1 MNYDKSM
8 RKLIH
13 NFLPYSIYFFV
24 FGSFAFIY
32 TQLIPFLTYLG
43 YSTFERGLLL
53 SSISLLTLVIQVLYG
68 FFSDKY
74 NTIKPIFNYSY
85 LTLGIL
91 SFFLYQT
98 TQLNF
103 YFMLLLVSLVGS
115 LFRTLAGFLETWTL
129 LSNESVKLKFGAIRA
144 FGSIGWAIAAP
155 LTSIIVI
162 EFGYP
167 MLSYV
172 IMGMILISILMTSF
186 QSDVTSIE
194 TASIK
199 FSDITELFSTPD
211 YVKLIVIFTI
221 INIGFNTDNFTVID
235 KMIDL
240 NASTNQ
246 IALKWSI
253 QAIIEMPALFLSGWI
268 LMKLDI
274 LKALR
279 ISIAFFIIRIG
290 LNGLATTPTQILY
303 ISLLQGVTFPLAF
316 LAQKYMIEKVT
327 PVRLRSSAQMIGLAI
342 YGAFPAF
349 FTPLV
354 SGFLVNLVGYNNAL
368 FIFSVS
374 LFSGLYL
381 TFRLTQFH
389 KSKT

>member
-43 YSTFERGLLL
+43 YSTFERGILL
-53 SSISLLTLVIQVLYG
+53 SSISLLTLFIQVLYG
-68 FFSDKY
+68 FISDKY

-85 LTLGIL
+85 LILGVL
-91 SFFLYQT
+91 SFVLYQT
-98 TQLNF
+98 TQFNF
-103 YFMLLLVSLVGS
+103 YFVLLLVSLVGS

-162 EFGYP
+162 EYGYP

-172 IMGMILISILMTSF
+172 IIGMILISLLMTSF
-186 QSDVTSIE
+186 QSDVSSIE
-194 TASIK
+194 TASLK
-199 FSDITELFSTPD
+199 FTDISELLRTPD

-279 ISIAFFIIRIG
+279 VSIIFFIIRIG
-290 LNGLATTPTQILY
+290 LNGLAANPTQILY

-354 SGFLVNLVGYNNAL
+354 SGLLVSLFGYNNAL
-368 FIFSVS
+368 FIFSIS

-381 TFRLTQFH
+381 TYRLTQFH

>member
-1 MNYDKSM
+1 M
-8 RKLIH
+8 
-13 NFLPYSIYFFV
+13 
-24 FGSFAFIY
+24 
-32 TQLIPFLTYLG
+32 
-43 YSTFERGLLL
+43 
-53 SSISLLTLVIQVLYG
+53 
-68 FFSDKY
+68 
-74 NTIKPIFNYSY
+74 
-85 LTLGIL
+85 
-91 SFFLYQT
+91 
-98 TQLNF
+98 
-103 YFMLLLVSLVGS
+103 
-115 LFRTLAGFLETWTL
+115 LFR
-129 LSNESVKLKFGAIRA
+129 S
-144 FGSIGWAIAAP
+144 
-155 LTSIIVI
+155 
-162 EFGYP
+162 
-167 MLSYV
+167 
-172 IMGMILISILMTSF
+172 MILISLLMTIF
-186 QSDVTSIE
+186 QPDVSNIE
-194 TASIK
+194 TASLK
-199 FSDITELFSTPD
+199 FSDISELLRTPD

-253 QAIIEMPALFLSGWI
+253 QAVIEMPALFLSSWV

-279 ISIAFFIIRIG
+279 ISIIFFIIRIG
-290 LNGLATTPTQILY
+290 LNGLAANPTQILY
-303 ISLLQGVTFPLAF
+303 ISMLQGVTFPLAF

-327 PVRLRSSAQMIGLAI
+327 PIRLRSSAQMIGLAI

-354 SGFLVNLVGYNNAL
+354 SGLLVNFVGYNNAL

-381 TFRLTQFH
+381 TYSLTQFH

>member
-1 MNYDKSM
+1 M
-8 RKLIH
+8 
-13 NFLPYSIYFFV
+13 
-24 FGSFAFIY
+24 
-32 TQLIPFLTYLG
+32 
-43 YSTFERGLLL
+43 
-53 SSISLLTLVIQVLYG
+53 
-68 FFSDKY
+68 
-74 NTIKPIFNYSY
+74 
-85 LTLGIL
+85 
-91 SFFLYQT
+91 
-98 TQLNF
+98 
-103 YFMLLLVSLVGS
+103 
-115 LFRTLAGFLETWTL
+115 LFR
-129 LSNESVKLKFGAIRA
+129 S
-144 FGSIGWAIAAP
+144 
-155 LTSIIVI
+155 
-162 EFGYP
+162 
-167 MLSYV
+167 
-172 IMGMILISILMTSF
+172 
-186 QSDVTSIE
+186 
-194 TASIK
+194 
-199 FSDITELFSTPD
+199 D

-279 ISIAFFIIRIG
+279 ISIFFFIIRIG
-290 LNGLATTPTQILY
+290 LNGLAVNPTQILY

-327 PVRLRSSAQMIGLAI
+327 PNRLRSSAQMIGLAI

-354 SGFLVNLVGYNNAL
+354 SGLLVSLVGYNNAL

>member
-1 MNYDKSM
+1 M
-8 RKLIH
+8 RKLIN

-24 FGSFAFIY
+24 FGSFAFIF

-53 SSISLLTLVIQVLYG
+53 SSISLLTLVIQIMYG

-85 LTLGIL
+85 LALGIL

-98 TQLNF
+98 TQFNF
-103 YFMLLLVSLVGS
+103 YFVLLLVSLVGS

-162 EFGYP
+162 EYGYP
-167 MLSYV
+167 MLSFV
-172 IMGMILISILMTSF
+172 IMGMILISLLMTSF
-186 QSDVTSIE
+186 QADVTSIE

-199 FSDITELFSTPD
+199 FADISDLLRTPD

-235 KMIDL
+235 KMIYL

-279 ISIAFFIIRIG
+279 ISIIFFIIRIG
-290 LNGLATTPTQILY
+290 LNGLAINPTQILY
-303 ISLLQGVTFPLAF
+303 ISLFQGVTFPLAF
-316 LAQKYMIEKVT
+316 LAQKFMIEKVT

-354 SGFLVNLVGYNNAL
+354 SGLLVSLFGYDNTL
-368 FIFSVS
+368 FIFSIS

>member
-8 RKLIH
+8 RKLLH

-43 YSTFERGLLL
+43 YSTFERGILL
-53 SSISLLTLVIQVLYG
+53 SSISLLTLFVQVLYG

-85 LTLGIL
+85 LILGVL
-91 SFFLYQT
+91 SFLLYQT
-98 TQLNF
+98 TQFNF

-162 EFGYP
+162 EYGYP

-172 IMGMILISILMTSF
+172 IMGMILISLSMTSF
-186 QSDVTSIE
+186 QSDVSSIE

-199 FSDITELFSTPD
+199 FSDITELLRTPD

-253 QAIIEMPALFLSGWI
+253 QAIIEMPALF
-268 LMKLDI
+268 
-274 LKALR
+274 
-279 ISIAFFIIRIG
+279 
-290 LNGLATTPTQILY
+290 
-303 ISLLQGVTFPLAF
+303 
-316 LAQKYMIEKVT
+316 
-327 PVRLRSSAQMIGLAI
+327 
-342 YGAFPAF
+342 
-349 FTPLV
+349 
-354 SGFLVNLVGYNNAL
+354 
-368 FIFSVS
+368 
-374 LFSGLYL
+374 
-381 TFRLTQFH
+381 
-389 KSKT
+389 

>member
-8 RKLIH
+8 RKLIN

-43 YSTFERGLLL
+43 YSTFERGILL
-53 SSISLLTLVIQVLYG
+53 SSISLLTLVIQVMYG

-85 LTLGIL
+85 LVLGIL

-98 TQLNF
+98 TQFNF
-103 YFMLLLVSLVGS
+103 YFVLLLVSLVGS

-162 EFGYP
+162 EYGYS

-172 IMGMILISILMTSF
+172 IMGMILISLLMTSF

-199 FSDITELFSTPD
+199 FADISELLRTPD

-235 KMIDL
+235 KMINL

-279 ISIAFFIIRIG
+279 ISIIFFIIRIG
-290 LNGLATTPTQILY
+290 LNGLATNPTQILY
-303 ISLLQGVTFPLAF
+303 ISLFQGVTFPLAF
-316 LAQKYMIEKVT
+316 LAQKFMIEKVT

-349 FTPLV
+349 FTPLASGLLV
-354 SGFLVNLVGYNNAL
+354 SLLGYDNAL
-368 FIFSVS
+368 FIFSIS

-389 KSKT
+389 KEKT

>member
-1 MNYDKSM
+1 MHYDKSM
-8 RKLIH
+8 RKLIN

-24 FGSFAFIY
+24 FGSFAFIF

-53 SSISLLTLVIQVLYG
+53 SSISLLTLVIQIMYG

-85 LTLGIL
+85 LALGIL

-98 TQLNF
+98 TQFNF
-103 YFMLLLVSLVGS
+103 YFVLLLVSLVGS

-162 EFGYP
+162 EYGYP
-167 MLSYV
+167 MLSFV
-172 IMGMILISILMTSF
+172 IMGMILISLLMTSF
-186 QSDVTSIE
+186 QADVTSIE

-199 FSDITELFSTPD
+199 FADISDLLRTPD

-235 KMIDL
+235 KMIYL

-279 ISIAFFIIRIG
+279 ISIIFFIIRIG
-290 LNGLATTPTQILY
+290 LNGLAINPTQILY
-303 ISLLQGVTFPLAF
+303 ISLFQGVTFPLAF
-316 LAQKYMIEKVT
+316 LAQKFMIEKVT

-354 SGFLVNLVGYNNAL
+354 SGLLVSLFGYDNTL
-368 FIFSVS
+368 FIFSIS

>member
-85 LTLGIL
+85 LALGIL

-98 TQLNF
+98 TQFNF
-103 YFMLLLVSLVGS
+103 YFVLLLVSLVGS

-129 LSNESVKLKFGAIRA
+129 LSNDSVKLKFGAIRA

-162 EFGYP
+162 EYGYP

-240 NASTNQ
+240 SASTNQ

-354 SGFLVNLVGYNNAL
+354 SGLLVSLVGYNNAL

>member
-8 RKLIH
+8 RKLIN

-53 SSISLLTLVIQVLYG
+53 SSISLLTLVIQIMYG

-85 LTLGIL
+85 LALGIL

-98 TQLNF
+98 TQFNF
-103 YFMLLLVSLVGS
+103 YFVLLLVSLVGS

-129 LSNESVKLKFGAIRA
+129 LSKESVKLKFGAIRA

-162 EFGYP
+162 EYGYP
-167 MLSYV
+167 MLSFV
-172 IMGMILISILMTSF
+172 IMGMILISLLMTNF

-199 FSDITELFSTPD
+199 FADISELLRTPD

-235 KMIDL
+235 KMINL

-279 ISIAFFIIRIG
+279 ISIIFFIIRIG
-290 LNGLATTPTQILY
+290 LNGLATSPTQILF
-303 ISLLQGVTFPLAF
+303 ISLFQGVTFPLAF
-316 LAQKYMIEKVT
+316 LAQKFMIEKVT

-349 FTPLV
+349 FTPLASGLLV
-354 SGFLVNLVGYNNAL
+354 SLVGYNNTL

>member
-1 MNYDKSM
+1 M

-85 LTLGIL
+85 LALGIL

-98 TQLNF
+98 TQFNF
-103 YFMLLLVSLVGS
+103 YFVLLLVSLVGS

-129 LSNESVKLKFGAIRA
+129 LSNDSVKLKFGAIRA

-162 EFGYP
+162 EYGYP

-240 NASTNQ
+240 SASTNQ

-354 SGFLVNLVGYNNAL
+354 SGLLVSLVGYNNAL

>member
-8 RKLIH
+8 RKLIY

-53 SSISLLTLVIQVLYG
+53 SSISLLTLIIQVMYG
-68 FFSDKY
+68 FISDKY

-85 LTLGIL
+85 LALGIL

-98 TQLNF
+98 TQFNF
-103 YFMLLLVSLVGS
+103 YFVLLLVSLVGS

-155 LTSIIVI
+155 ITSIIVI
-162 EFGYP
+162 EYGYP
-167 MLSYV
+167 MLSFV
-172 IMGMILISILMTSF
+172 IMGMILISLVMTNF

-194 TASIK
+194 TANIE
-199 FSDITELFSTPD
+199 FADISELLRTPD

-235 KMIDL
+235 KMINL

-268 LMKLDI
+268 LLKLDI

-279 ISIAFFIIRIG
+279 ISIIFFIIRIG
-290 LNGLATTPTQILY
+290 LNGLATNPTQILY
-303 ISLLQGVTFPLAF
+303 ISLFQGITFPLAF
-316 LAQKYMIEKVT
+316 LAQKFMIEKVT
-327 PVRLRSSAQMIGLAI
+327 PIRLRSSAQMIGLAI

-349 FTPLV
+349 FTPLA
-354 SGFLVNLVGYNNAL
+354 SGFLVSLVGYNNAL
-368 FIFSVS
+368 FIFSIS

-389 KSKT
+389 KTKT